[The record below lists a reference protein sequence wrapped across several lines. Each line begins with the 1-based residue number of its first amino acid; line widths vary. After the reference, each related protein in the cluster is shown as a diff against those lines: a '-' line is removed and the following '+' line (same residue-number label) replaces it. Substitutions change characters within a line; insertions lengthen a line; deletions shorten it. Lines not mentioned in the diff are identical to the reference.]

1 VNLRPDTHG
10 FNAARTLPLF
20 CAVFLSGASALVYET
35 VWTRSFSIILGSTV
49 EAASATFAAFLVGL
63 AIGAWLIGRRSPPL
77 RYTLHAYIGIEI
89 CIAVAA
95 PLCGALLHRY
105 ADPLALAIGAGPGPR
120 GPWAFGAA
128 LLFVL
133 LPTVAI
139 GGTFPLMLTA
149 ARRLGEPVTAIGRL
163 YGVNTLGSALGALAC
178 GFFLIRLCGVQNA
191 LWIGAF
197 GNVSAALLFALLHR
211 FPLRDEADSVEA
223 REFIPDGDALSE
235 RLLLSVA
242 AASGALVLGLEVVWT
257 RLSSY
262 FLGNRIYAFTTLL
275 ACVLVLLALGSG
287 LASRLLERS
296 RRRIQDLLGWM
307 LVIAAT
313 CTVFSTTGAWWWIR
327 NQTRYEE
334 MLPGSGELLLF
345 YRAAE
350 TFVLLAPSLL
360 TLGCLFPLSLMC
372 SSQARR
378 STGRAA
384 GRFYAAN
391 TAGSVVGSLGVGF
404 WGASTLGAFGATAVL
419 VWVGALLALAVFAVA
434 YVAERRSS
442 PLAGIGSVLALL
454 VLAPVMLPAKLTVVA
469 DDERLAFRREDAHGV
484 LQVLQLPGGIT
495 TVTNNRTHLVYP
507 LGLASTSFVQEMQGH
522 LAVFHFP
529 ETRSAAVIG
538 SGYGVTAGALT
549 SYPGIE
555 HIDAVEILPG
565 LVEAA
570 DLFRPYNHSYHR
582 DPRVTVVVD
591 DGRHF
596 LARSERRYDVISVN
610 VSDPHLPGAS
620 GLFHTE
626 FYEIAKQRLTPGGIL
641 VQHVF
646 GASREIILRTL
657 LESFADVRLFP
668 AYGNGYNA
676 IASDTPLDRDL
687 ASADALFEH
696 ASVRRALFNI
706 GVLPPVTP
714 SAIVSSG
721 IRREEVEGRLHR
733 DTPLATDNRP
743 RLEFAW
749 SANAAALLFSNE

>member
-1 VNLRPDTHG
+1 MNSRSDTNA
-10 FNAARTLPLF
+10 FNPARTLPLLF
-20 CAVFLSGASALVYET
+20 AVFLSGAAALVYET
-35 VWTRSFSIILGSTV
+35 VWTRSLSIVLGSTV

-63 AIGAWLIGRRSPPL
+63 ALGAWLIGRRSPPL
-77 RYTLHAYIGIEI
+77 RYTLHAYIAIELG
-89 CIAVAA
+89 IAVLA
-95 PLCGALLHRY
+95 PLCGALLHRH
-105 ADPLALAIGAGPGPR
+105 ADALALVIGSGPGPR
-120 GPWAFGAA
+120 GVWAFGTV
-128 LLFVL
+128 LLIVL

-163 YGVNTLGSALGALAC
+163 YGVNTLGSAIGALAC
-178 GFFLIRLCGVQNA
+178 GFFLIRLYGVQNA
-191 LWIGAF
+191 LWLGAL
-197 GNVSAALLFALLHR
+197 GNLTAALLFGLLRR

-223 REFIPDGDALSE
+223 REFVPDGNAPSD

-275 ACVLVLLALGSG
+275 ACVLVLLAMGSG

-296 RRRIQDLLGWM
+296 NRRVHDLLGWM
-307 LVIAAT
+307 LVTATT
-313 CTVFSTTGAWWWIR
+313 CTVFSTIGAWWWIR
-327 NQTRYEE
+327 NQTHYEE

-350 TFVLLAPSLL
+350 TFALLAPSLL

-372 SSQARR
+372 SSQVRR

-391 TAGSVVGSLGVGF
+391 TAGAVVGSLGVGF
-404 WGASTLGAFGATAVL
+404 WGVSTLGAFGATAAL
-419 VWVGALLALAVFAVA
+419 VWVGALLALAIFSVTYF
-434 YVAERRSS
+434 AERRTS
-442 PLAGIGSVLALL
+442 PLAGMGSVLVVL
-454 VLAPVMLPAKLTVVA
+454 VLAPVLLPAKLTLIA
-469 DDERLAFRREDAHGV
+469 DNERLAFRREDAHGV
-484 LQVLQLPGGIT
+484 LQVLQLPGGVT
-495 TVTNNRTHLVYP
+495 TVTNNRTHLVFS
-507 LGLASTSFVQEMQGH
+507 LGLASTSFVQEMQAH
-522 LAVFHFP
+522 LAMFHFP
-529 ETRSAAVIG
+529 EIRSAAVIG

-565 LVEAA
+565 LIEAA

-582 DPRVTVVVD
+582 DPRVRIVVD

-596 LARSERRYDVISVN
+596 LARAGRRYDMISVN
-610 VSDPHLPGAS
+610 VTDPHLPGAS
-620 GLFHTE
+620 SLFHTE

-646 GASREIILRTL
+646 GAGREIILKTL

-668 AYGNGYNA
+668 AYRNGYNA
-676 IASDTPLDRDL
+676 IASDIGLDRDP
-687 ASADALFEH
+687 ASADALLEH
-696 ASVRRALFNI
+696 ASVRHALSNI

-714 SAIVSSG
+714 SAIASAG
-721 IRREEVEGRLHR
+721 IRRDEIERRLHH

-749 SANAAALLFSNE
+749 SGNGAALLFSNE

>member
-1 VNLRPDTHG
+1 VNTQSVARE
-10 FNAARTLPLF
+10 FNLARSTPLLI
-20 CAVFLSGASALVYET
+20 AVFLSGASALVYET

-77 RYTLHAYIGIEI
+77 RYTLHAYIAVEVG
-89 CIAVAA
+89 IAVLG
-95 PLCGALLHRY
+95 PLCGVLLHHY
-105 ADPLALAIGAGPGPR
+105 ADALALVIGSGPGPR
-120 GPWAFGAA
+120 GVWAFGAV
-128 LLFVL
+128 LLIVL

-163 YGVNTLGSALGALAC
+163 YGVNTLGSAVGAILC
-178 GFFLIRLCGVQNA
+178 GFFLIRWYGVQNA
-191 LWIGAF
+191 LWVGAF
-197 GNVSAALLFALLHR
+197 GNLTAAFLFVLLR
-211 FPLRDEADSVEA
+211 RYPLRDESDSVEA
-223 REFIPDGDALSE
+223 RKPVPDGNAPSE
-235 RLLLSVA
+235 RLLLWVA
-242 AASGALVLGLEVVWT
+242 AGSGALVLGLEVVWT
-257 RLSSY
+257 RLASY

-275 ACVLVLLALGSG
+275 ACVLVLLAMGSG

-296 RRRIQDLLGWM
+296 NRRVHDLLGWM
-307 LVIAAT
+307 LVTAMT
-313 CTVFSTTGAWWWIR
+313 CTVFSTIGAWWWIR
-327 NQTRYEE
+327 NQTQYEQ

-360 TLGCLFPLSLMC
+360 ALGCLFPLSLMC
-372 SSQARR
+372 SSQVRQ
-378 STGRAA
+378 STGRTA

-404 WGASTLGAFGATAVL
+404 WGASTLGAFGATAAL
-419 VWVGALLALAVFAVA
+419 VWVGALLALAIFSVTYF
-434 YVAERRSS
+434 AERRTS
-442 PLAGIGSVLALL
+442 PLAGMGSVLAVL
-454 VLAPVMLPAKLTVVA
+454 VLAPLMLPAKLTVVA

-484 LQVLQLPGGIT
+484 LQVLQSPGGIT
-495 TVTNNRTHLVYP
+495 KVTNNRTHLVFS
-507 LGLASTSFVQEMQGH
+507 LGLVSTSFVQEMQGH
-522 LAVFHFP
+522 LAMFHRP
-529 ETRSAAVIG
+529 QIRSAAVIG

-565 LVEAA
+565 LIEAA
-570 DLFRPYNHSYHR
+570 DLFRPYNYSYHR
-582 DPRVTVVVD
+582 DPRVTIVVD

-596 LARSERRYDVISVN
+596 LARSGRRYDMISVN
-610 VSDPHLPGAS
+610 VTDPHLPGAS
-620 GLFHTE
+620 GLFHSE
-626 FYEIAKQRLTPGGIL
+626 FYEIAKRRLTPGGVL

-646 GASREIILRTL
+646 GDGREIILRTL
-657 LESFADVRLFP
+657 LESFAYVRLFP
-668 AYGNGYNA
+668 AYRNGYNA

-687 ASADALFEH
+687 ASADALLEH
-696 ASVRRALFNI
+696 ASVRRSLSNI

-714 SAIVSSG
+714 SAIARSAIS
-721 IRREEVEGRLHR
+721 REEVARQLHR

-749 SANAAALLFSNE
+749 GADAAALLFSNE

>member
-1 VNLRPDTHG
+1 VNAQPVARQFDP
-10 FNAARTLPLF
+10 ARTAPLLI
-20 CAVFLSGASALVYET
+20 AVFLSGVSALVYET

-63 AIGAWLIGRRSPPL
+63 SIGAWLIGRRCPPL
-77 RYTLHAYIGIEI
+77 RYTLHAYIAVEI
-89 CIAVAA
+89 CIAVMA

-105 ADPLALAIGAGPGPR
+105 ADELALVIGAGPGPR
-120 GPWAFGAA
+120 GAWAFGAV
-128 LLFVL
+128 LLIVL
-133 LPTVAI
+133 LPTIAI

-163 YGVNTLGSALGALAC
+163 YGVNTLGSAIGALVC
-178 GFFLIRLCGVQNA
+178 GFFLIRLYGVQNA
-191 LWIGAF
+191 LWFGAF
-197 GNVSAALLFALLHR
+197 GNLTAAALFVLLR
-211 FPLRDEADSVEA
+211 GFPLRDEADSVEA
-223 REFIPDGDALSE
+223 RAFVPDGNAPSE

-275 ACVLVLLALGSG
+275 ACVLVLLAVGSG

-296 RRRIQDLLGWM
+296 NRRVHDLLGWV
-307 LVIAAT
+307 LVTAT
-313 CTVFSTTGAWWWIR
+313 SCTVFSTIGAWWWIR
-327 NQTRYEE
+327 NQTRFEE
-334 MLPGSGELLLF
+334 TLPGSGELLLF

-350 TFVLLAPSLL
+350 TFVLLAPSIL

-372 SSQARR
+372 SDQVRR
-378 STGRAA
+378 STGRTA

-404 WGASTLGAFGATAVL
+404 WGASTLGAFGATAAL
-419 VWVGALLALAVFAVA
+419 VWVGALLALAIFLVSYF
-434 YVAERRSS
+434 AERRTS
-442 PLAGIGSVLALL
+442 PLAGMGSVLAVLI
-454 VLAPVMLPAKLTVVA
+454 LAPVMLPEKLTVVA
-469 DDERLAFRREDAHGV
+469 DHERLAFRREDAHGV

-495 TVTNNRTHLVYP
+495 TVTNNRTHLVFS
-507 LGLASTSFVQEMQGH
+507 LGLASTSYVQEMQGH
-522 LAVFHFP
+522 LAMFHFP
-529 ETRSAAVIG
+529 QIRSAAVIG

-549 SYPGIE
+549 RYPGIE
-555 HIDAVEILPG
+555 RIDAVEILPG
-565 LVEAA
+565 LIEAA

-582 DPRVTVVVD
+582 DPRVAIVVD

-596 LARSERRYDVISVN
+596 LARSGHRYDMISVN
-610 VSDPHLPGAS
+610 VTDPHLPGAS
-620 GLFHTE
+620 SLFHTE

-646 GASREIILRTL
+646 GTGREIILQTL
-657 LESFADVRLFP
+657 LESFADVRLYP

-676 IASDTPLDRDL
+676 IASDTALDRDL
-687 ASADALFEH
+687 ASADALLEH
-696 ASVRRALFNI
+696 DSVRRALFNI

-714 SAIVSSG
+714 AAIVSSG
-721 IRREEVEGRLHR
+721 IRRDEVERGLHR

-749 SANAAALLFSNE
+749 STDAAALLFSNE